1 MTFTLR
7 PYQQEAVDATL
18 AWFRR
23 HTEPAAIVL
32 PTGAGKSLVIA
43 ELARLARGR
52 VLVLAHVKE
61 LVAQNH
67 AKYCALGLEADIF
80 AAGLQ
85 RKESHG
91 KVVFGSVQSVAR
103 NLDQFRSEFSLL
115 IVDECHR
122 ISDDDDSQYQQIIGH
137 LRQVNPQIRLL
148 GLTATPFRLG
158 KGWIYQ
164 FHYHGMVRGDEK
176 ALFRDC
182 IYELPL
188 RYMIKH
194 GYLTPPERLDMPVV
208 QYDFSRLQAQSN
220 GLFSEADLNHELKK
234 QQRITPHIV
243 SQIVEFAE
251 NRKGVMIF
259 AATVEHAREVTGLL
273 PVGQAALI
281 TGETP
286 GPERDR
292 IIEAFKAQAYRYLVN
307 VAVLTTGFDAP
318 HVDLIAILRPTESVS
333 LYQQIVGRGLRLA
346 PGKTDCLILDYAG
359 NPHDLYAP
367 EVGTPKGKSD
377 NVPVQVFC
385 PACGFANTFWGKT
398 TADGTLI
405 EHFGRRCQGW
415 FEDDDGHREQCD
427 FRFRFKNC
435 PQCNA
440 ENDIAARRCRECD
453 TILVDPDDM
462 LKAALK
468 LKDALVLRCSGMALQ
483 HGGDEKGPWLKITY
497 YDEDGADVSERFRL
511 QTPAQRTAFE
521 QLFIRPHTRTPGV
534 PLRWITPADIVTQ
547 QALLRHPDFVV
558 ARMKGQYWQVREK
571 CSIIRGVF
579 VAPTSCV
586 NYRKAEVLIARVS
599 FGGYNAARFCI
610 RKADNPPVAGSPVAG
625 FIYRETSMFT
635 INAEVRK
642 EQGKGAS
649 RRLRAA
655 NKFPAIIYGGAAAPV
670 AIELDHDKVWNMQD
684 KAEFYSEVLTVVV
697 DGKEEKVKVQAVQRH
712 AFKPKLTHIDFVR
725 A

>member
-1 MTFTLR
+1 MIFTLR

-18 AWFRR
+18 SHFRR
-23 HTEPAAIVL
+23 HRTPAVIVL

-43 ELARLARGR
+43 ELARVARGR

-80 AAGLQ
+80 AAGLK
-85 RKESHG
+85 RKESQG

-103 NLDQFRSEFSLL
+103 NLDAFQEEFSLL

-122 ISDDDDSQYQQIIGH
+122 IGDDEDSQYQQILTH
-137 LRQVNPQIRLL
+137 LSKVNPHLRLL

-164 FHYHGMVRGDEK
+164 FHYHGMVRGNDN

-220 GLFSEADLNHELKK
+220 GLFSEADLNRELKK
-234 QQRITPHIV
+234 QQRITPHII
-243 SQIVEFAE
+243 SQIMEFAQT
-251 NRKGVMIF
+251 RKGVMIF
-259 AATVEHAREVTGLL
+259 AATVEHAKEIVGLL
-273 PVGQAALI
+273 PAEDAALI
-281 TGETP
+281 TGDTP
-286 GPERDR
+286 GPERDAL
-292 IIEAFKAQAYRYLVN
+292 IDNFKAQRFRYLVN
-307 VAVLTTGFDAP
+307 VSVLTTGFDAP

-367 EVGTPKGKSD
+367 EVGSPKEKAITSLSRYFARPAALPTPSG
-377 NVPVQVFC
+377 
-385 PACGFANTFWGKT
+385 GKT

-415 FEDDDGHREQCD
+415 FDDDDGHREQCD

-453 TILVDPDDM
+453 AILVDPDDM
-462 LKAALK
+462 LKAALR
-468 LKDALVLRCSGMALQ
+468 LKDALVLRCSGMTMQ
-483 HGGDEKGPWLKITY
+483 HGQDEKGEWLKITY

-511 QTPAQRTAFE
+511 HTPAQRTAFE

-534 PLRWITPADIVTQ
+534 PLRWITAADIVAQ

-571 CSIIRGVF
+571 VFDYEGRFRRAHELRG
-579 VAPTSCV
+579 
-586 NYRKAEVLIARVS
+586 
-599 FGGYNAARFCI
+599 
-610 RKADNPPVAGSPVAG
+610 
-625 FIYRETSMFT
+625 
-635 INAEVRK
+635 
-642 EQGKGAS
+642 
-649 RRLRAA
+649 
-655 NKFPAIIYGGAAAPV
+655 
-670 AIELDHDKVWNMQD
+670 
-684 KAEFYSEVLTVVV
+684 
-697 DGKEEKVKVQAVQRH
+697 
-712 AFKPKLTHIDFVR
+712 
-725 A
+725 

>member
-1 MTFTLR
+1 MSFTLR
-7 PYQQEAVDATL
+7 PYQREAVDATL
-18 AWFRR
+18 NHFRR
-23 HTEPAAIVL
+23 HDAPAAIVL

-67 AKYCALGLEADIF
+67 AKYLALGLEADIY
-80 AAGLQ
+80 AAGLA

-103 NLDQFRSEFSLL
+103 NLDHFQGEFSLV

-122 ISDDDDSQYQQIIGH
+122 ISDDDDSQYQQILTH
-137 LRQVNPQIRLL
+137 LRKQNPRLRLL

-164 FHYHGMVRGDEK
+164 FHYHGMVRSDEK

-220 GLFSEADLNHELKK
+220 GLFSEADLNRELKQ

-243 SQIVEFAE
+243 SQIIEFAAD
-251 NRKGVMIF
+251 RRGAMIF
-259 AATVEHAREVTGLL
+259 AATVEHAREITGLL
-273 PVGQAALI
+273 PAGEAALI

-286 GPERDR
+286 GRERDA
-292 IIEAFKAQAYRYLVN
+292 IIEAFKAQQLRFLVN

-333 LYQQIVGRGLRLA
+333 LYQQIVGRGLRLS
-346 PGKTDCLILDYAG
+346 PGKKDCLILDYAG

-367 EVGTPKGKSD
+367 EVGAPKGKSD

-415 FEDDDGHREQCD
+415 FEDDEGHREQCD
-427 FRFRFKNC
+427 YRFRFKNC
-435 PQCNA
+435 PHCNA

-453 TILVDPDDM
+453 KVLVDPDDM

-468 LKDALVLRCSGMALQ
+468 LKDALVLRCGGMQLQ
-483 HGGDEKGPWLKITY
+483 PGADEKGEWLKVTY

-534 PLRWITPADIVTQ
+534 PLRWITVNDIVAQ

-558 ARMKGQYWQVREK
+558 ARLKGQYWQVREK
-571 CSIIRGVF
+571 VFDYNGRFRRANELRG
-579 VAPTSCV
+579 
-586 NYRKAEVLIARVS
+586 
-599 FGGYNAARFCI
+599 
-610 RKADNPPVAGSPVAG
+610 
-625 FIYRETSMFT
+625 
-635 INAEVRK
+635 
-642 EQGKGAS
+642 
-649 RRLRAA
+649 
-655 NKFPAIIYGGAAAPV
+655 
-670 AIELDHDKVWNMQD
+670 
-684 KAEFYSEVLTVVV
+684 
-697 DGKEEKVKVQAVQRH
+697 
-712 AFKPKLTHIDFVR
+712 
-725 A
+725 